1 MSLSYDAKVEA
12 AAAVV
17 VSNGKI
23 QNGDNW
29 FGTKVHLLSGLM
41 Y

>member
-1 MSLSYDAKVEA
+1 MPSSYDAKVEA
-12 AAAVV
+12 AAAVA

-23 QNGDNW
+23 QNGNNW
-29 FGTKVHLLSGLM
+29 FGTKVHLLSGLL